1 MYDQAQKLRQIVQL
15 TREIPRSPI
24 IKSSGSTAR
33 VITITSGK
41 GGVGKT
47 NFSVN
52 LALALAALDQRVL
65 LIDADLGMANVDVL
79 LGCSAQYSILNLLE
93 DQFTLR
99 DVITEGP
106 CGIKFMTGGSGFHHL
121 ANLSDLQLQRITT
134 QITQFDNWANI
145 ILIDTGA
152 GISRN
157 VLNFVMAADEVI
169 IITTPEPTAITDA
182 YAMMKAYV
190 GNDGTSPLNLVVN
203 RVMTQ
208 DEGQSVVDKLNKVA
222 SRFLGLTVNELGF
235 VYEDQ
240 NVVKAVKS
248 QTPFL
253 LSYPNSISTR
263 CVEMIANRLLFSENS
278 MRPRGIKGFFD
289 KFLRRW

>member
-1 MYDQAQKLRQIVQL
+1 MYDQAEKLRQIVL
-15 TREIPRSPI
+15 TTREIPRSPI
-24 IKSSGSTAR
+24 IKNSGSTAR

-65 LIDADLGMANVDVL
+65 LIDADLGMANVDVV

-99 DVITEGP
+99 DVIAEGP
-106 CGIKFMTGGSGFHHL
+106 CGIKFMTGGSGIYQL
-121 ANLSDLQLQRITT
+121 ANLSALQLQRITT
-134 QITQFDNWANI
+134 QISQFDNWANI

-152 GISRN
+152 GINRN

-190 GNDGTSPLNLVVN
+190 GNEGVAPLNLVVN
-203 RVMTQ
+203 RVMTK
-208 DEGQSVVDKLNKVA
+208 DEGQSVVEKLNKVA

-235 VYEDQ
+235 IYEDQ

-248 QTPFL
+248 QSPFL
-253 LSYPNSISTR
+253 LSYPESISTR
-263 CVEMIANRLLFSENS
+263 CVEQIANRLLYRESIP
-278 MRPRGIKGFFD
+278 RPRGIKGFFD
-289 KFLRRW
+289 KFLQLW